1 MEKTRE
7 EMLTII
13 RKVIGNKRFIFS
25 DAYVKKAG
33 YPKVG
38 NSCEV
43 CAITRQNIFFTA
55 KVLINYYYDEETDNY
70 PANIDKL
77 PIFRRFD
84 GFTRSNL
91 KLDDLSLADLTSLF
105 NDLKYYLW
113 WENDVRLP
121 EIKKEFKEC
130 EEKAKMF
137 EKVNRIDLILHK
149 RC

>member
-38 NSCEV
+38 NGCEV

-55 KVLINYYYDEETDNY
+55 KVLINYYYDEEIDNY
-70 PANIDKL
+70 PAKIDKQ
-77 PIFRRFD
+77 PICNCFD
-84 GFTRSNL
+84 GFIRSNL
-91 KLDDLSLADLTSLF
+91 KLDDLSLEDLTSLY
-105 NDLKYYLW
+105 NGLTYYLW
-113 WENDVRLP
+113 WENNVRLP

-137 EKVNRIDLILHK
+137 EKL
-149 RC
+149 